1 MNFDRHQALLSGG
14 LGRFSR
20 GKLALAIN
28 GRKRLPI
35 WQWLVETPALSIMV
49 LFIAGPIIWSVY
61 IAFTNKAL
69 TGVGAAH
76 MKWVG
81 FLNFTHMFNDPLFI
95 KSLLLTA
102 IFVLGSA
109 VVGQNTLGFL
119 IALLERG
126 RNKFV
131 TTTLNGFIM
140 CAWVMPEIVAAF
152 CWYAYLYQGG
162 TLGRVLGP
170 PWAQP
175 GLVVHDANVGDH
187 HRKHMAGDRL
197 FHARVLAGLSDL
209 PSELLEAA
217 KVDGASQ
224 LALLRRV
231 IIPLMR
237 RSIMVNLMLITLQT
251 LQSFT
256 LIFILTAGGPGEAS
270 MTTPLYIYQQAFQ
283 LYDIS
288 YGSAM
293 CLVLLLLGAAFSLIY
308 IKFIKVEEVAA

>member
-1 MNFDRHQALLSGG
+1 M
-14 LGRFSR
+14 
-20 GKLALAIN
+20 ALAIN

-35 WQWLVETPALSIMV
+35 WQWLGPMAPALSIMV

-76 MKWVG
+76 AKWVG

-162 TLGRVLGP
+162 TLDSFLGHL
-170 PWAQP
+170 
-175 GLVVHDANVGDH
+175 GLSQDWLYTTPMLAIIIANIWRGTAFSMLVYS
-187 HRKHMAGDRL
+187 
-197 FHARVLAGLSDL
+197 AGLSDL

>member
-1 MNFDRHQALLSGG
+1 M
-14 LGRFSR
+14 
-20 GKLALAIN
+20 
-28 GRKRLPI
+28 
-35 WQWLVETPALSIMV
+35 TPALSIMV

-76 MKWVG
+76 AKWVG

-162 TLGRVLGP
+162 TLDAFLAHLGLSQDWLYTTP
-170 PWAQP
+170 MLAIIIANIWRGTAFSM
-175 GLVVHDANVGDH
+175 LVYS
-187 HRKHMAGDRL
+187 
-197 FHARVLAGLSDL
+197 AGLSDL

-293 CLVLLLLGAAFSLIY
+293 CLVLLVLGAAFSLIY

>member
-1 MNFDRHQALLSGG
+1 
-14 LGRFSR
+14 
-20 GKLALAIN
+20 LALAIN

-35 WQWLVETPALSIMV
+35 WQWLGPMAPALSIMV

-76 MKWVG
+76 AKWVG

-162 TLGRVLGP
+162 TLDAFLAHLGLSQDWLYTTP
-170 PWAQP
+170 MLAIIIANIWRGTAFSM
-175 GLVVHDANVGDH
+175 LVYS
-187 HRKHMAGDRL
+187 
-197 FHARVLAGLSDL
+197 AGLSDL

>member
-1 MNFDRHQALLSGG
+1 
-14 LGRFSR
+14 
-20 GKLALAIN
+20 LALAIN

-35 WQWLVETPALSIMV
+35 WQWLGPMAPALSIMV

-76 MKWVG
+76 AKWVG
-81 FLNFTHMFNDPLFI
+81 FTNFVHMFNDPLFI

-162 TLGRVLGP
+162 TLDAFL
-170 PWAQP
+170 AHI
-175 GLVVHDANVGDH
+175 GLSQDWLYTTPMLAIIIANIWRGTAFSMLVYS
-187 HRKHMAGDRL
+187 
-197 FHARVLAGLSDL
+197 AGLSDL

>member
-1 MNFDRHQALLSGG
+1 M
-14 LGRFSR
+14 
-20 GKLALAIN
+20 ALAIN

-35 WQWLVETPALSIMV
+35 WQWLGPMAPALSIMV

-76 MKWVG
+76 AKWVG
-81 FLNFTHMFNDPLFI
+81 FINFTHMFNDPLFI

-162 TLGRVLGP
+162 TLDSFLGHL
-170 PWAQP
+170 
-175 GLVVHDANVGDH
+175 GLSQDWLYTTPMLAIIIANIWRGTAFSMLVYS
-187 HRKHMAGDRL
+187 
-197 FHARVLAGLSDL
+197 AGLSDL